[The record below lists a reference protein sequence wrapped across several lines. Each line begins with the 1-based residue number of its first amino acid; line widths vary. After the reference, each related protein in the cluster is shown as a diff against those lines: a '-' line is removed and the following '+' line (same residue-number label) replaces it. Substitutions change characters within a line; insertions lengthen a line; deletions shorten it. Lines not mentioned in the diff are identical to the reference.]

1 MHHNERWQ
9 TVESELVRRTPRY
22 SLVIDIEMTHE
33 QSGIKIR
40 ARTKM
45 LSLFGC
51 GVDTVK
57 VLPQGTTVWIK
68 LSQRGMEAKALARVV
83 YSSATLGMGVVFT
96 NIEQEDER
104 ILQSWISEYLSIPI
118 QRQ

>member
-1 MHHNERWQ
+1 MD
-9 TVESELVRRTPRY
+9 SELVRRTPRY
-22 SLVIDIEMTHE
+22 SLVIDVEMTDE
-33 QSGIKIR
+33 RSGIQIK

-57 VLPQGTTVWIK
+57 VLPPGTNVRIK
-68 LSQRGMEAKALARVV
+68 LLQGGAEVKALGRVV

-96 NIEQEDER
+96 NIEQEDEH

-118 QRQ
+118 